1 MIFQKTNRIGELQG
15 NTASC
20 QFPLGRIH
28 PHGSGGKSVYQR
40 AGSIR
45 TKDGFLFESFFYG
58 IGVVVG
64 ISSFAGDEVNE
75 VGLVVVSLI
84 GSALVFT
91 GTD

>member
-1 MIFQKTNRIGELQG
+1 MSRY
-15 NTASC
+15 
-20 QFPLGRIH
+20 PLGRIH

-45 TKDGFLFESFFYG
+45 TKDGFLFKLFLYG

-64 ISSFAGDEVNE
+64 ISAFSGDEVNA
-75 VGLVVVSLI
+75 VGLGAALI
-84 GSALVFT
+84 WIAVVFT